1 MPGYSAGHE
10 LDGNCIVQ
18 SRGFDNKQF
27 AAGISPGIAE
37 VEDEDDPFDD
47 GLDTELQDLIEQV
60 ATCCGFSIKK
70 YVRSE
75 LNNSQSVTAFAFAS
89 LYSCRKLFSYVN

>member
-37 VEDEDDPFDD
+37 VEDEDDPFAP
-47 GLDTELQDLIEQV
+47 LMTWIRNFRISLNRLQLAV
-60 ATCCGFSIKK
+60 VFPS
-70 YVRSE
+70 RSTIDQ
-75 LNNSQSVTAFAFAS
+75 N
-89 LYSCRKLFSYVN
+89 